1 VCRNLYATATSEQYQ
16 NIHIPGQR
24 TSAID
29 GDPSSYQVTTTDL
42 VGSDGL
48 LYVAART
55 LLFNLLTDETDT
67 ETTPSHTWPSALTWL
82 GELSATSRHD
92 AKLTVL
98 LPCSIMWTSQTRFW
112 LLQDI
117 SLPPVVPRHLARPLD
132 TLKARIARRRS
143 QLVLIRA
150 V

>member
-1 VCRNLYATATSEQYQ
+1 MKPQDDDLARMRSKPAASADSGTRAAVCRNLYATATSEHYQ

-67 ETTPSHTWPSALTWL
+67 ERQHLHTHGLQLSHGSGNYLPLVVMMLNS
-82 GELSATSRHD
+82 LSYCH
-92 AKLTVL
+92 VL
-98 LPCSIMWTSQTRFW
+98 
-112 LLQDI
+112 
-117 SLPPVVPRHLARPLD
+117 
-132 TLKARIARRRS
+132 
-143 QLVLIRA
+143 
-150 V
+150 